1 VRTVSQVSDEVIEK
15 ALDYLTDTDEE
26 FGRQSAYV
34 KMAPYYLKLI
44 KAQHFLIAD
53 GTVAERESRA
63 YASTAYETFVEKLD
77 ETMTAVDIMEAK
89 RESAQREID
98 IWRTI
103 SANQRK

>member
-1 VRTVSQVSDEVIEK
+1 MRTVKQVSDEVVER
-15 ALDYLTDTDEE
+15 ALEYLTDTDEE

-63 YASTAYETFVEKLD
+63 YASQEYKTFIQKLSET
-77 ETMTAVDIMEAK
+77 TTNVDVMEAK
-89 RESAQREID
+89 RQSAQREID